1 MTKKTLPEGLA
12 GSITRIGDCARAVH
26 AALGPGLDQTVYE
39 KALAR
44 ALNQDKLSIAEQY
57 PLRIIFDGFTVGEFR
72 ADFIVTGTILVEL
85 KAVPAL
91 TREHETQALA
101 YLRASGADVCL
112 LINFGRPKVE
122 IKRLLPS
129 VQWKE
134 TVS

>member
-1 MTKKTLPEGLA
+1 MTNKALPKELA
-12 GSITRIGDCARAVH
+12 GSITRIGKCAHAVH
-26 AALGPGLDQTVYE
+26 AALGPGLDQPVYE

-44 ALNQDKLSIAEQY
+44 ALNQDQLSIAEQY
-57 PLRIIFDGFTVGEFR
+57 PLRIIFDGVTVGEFR

-85 KAVPAL
+85 KAVPTL
-91 TREHETQALA
+91 TREHQNQALA

-129 VQWKE
+129 ADWEVAR
-134 TVS
+134 